1 MRNLLLICFFL
12 LAPLSASGTNAT
24 QQQARELFDAD
35 WQWRLERHSEFA
47 TSIGDHRFDAT
58 LTDTSLAA
66 SRADIGHQRQAL
78 EAARLLPRADL
89 DPAAQL
95 SLDLFIYEKELDL
108 RAAAFYPAMAQP
120 MTAYHGLHITLP
132 ELVAE
137 MPFASEADYR
147 TYLAR
152 LNTLP
157 QHVAGLIEQLREG
170 VKTGWVAPRDAVAAL
185 PARVR
190 ALREG
195 ALTGP
200 LAQPFHQIPATIER
214 PVREE
219 LASAGPAVLRNRVM
233 PALLQ
238 LEDYLR
244 SEYLPAARTSIG
256 VASLPGGVD
265 YYATLVAASTGSSL
279 TPGEIHAQ
287 GKREVVR
294 IRAAMD
300 AAIAR
305 TGFTGSFTQ
314 FATFANSDKRL
325 FYSSPEA
332 LLERYRRIVAR
343 ANAGLPKLFL
353 NPPAQE
359 LLVKPAS
366 GDALEARGAAW
377 YDAGDATRPAAFV
390 VNTTRLDTRPMWEME
405 TLALHEALP
414 GHHLQVAHARTLSAL
429 PAFRRYGWNPAYGE
443 GWALYAESLGPELGF
458 YRDAFSSFGHLNAEL
473 LRAARMVV
481 DTGIHAFGWNRQ
493 QALDYLAANT
503 ANALTDNE
511 VEVDRYIAFP
521 AQALGYTVG
530 AARIRALRQ
539 KAEVTLGERFDL
551 RQFHAA
557 LLDQGPLPMAL
568 LEQQIDLWIAA
579 SGPLKSL
586 PAPQG

>member
-47 TSIGDHRFDAT
+47 TSIGEHRFDAT
-58 LTDTSLAA
+58 LTDTTLAA
-66 SRADIGHQRQAL
+66 SRADSAHQRQAL
-78 EAARLLPRADL
+78 DAARLLPRADL
-89 DPAAQL
+89 DAAAQL
-95 SLDLFIYEKELDL
+95 SLDLFIHEKELDL
-108 RAAAFYPAMAQP
+108 RAAAFYPAMFQP
-120 MTAYHGLHITLP
+120 ITAYHGLHITLP
-132 ELVAE
+132 QLVAE
-137 MPFASEADYR
+137 MPFATEADYR

-152 LNTLP
+152 LNALP

-170 VKTGWVAPRDAVAAL
+170 VKTGWVAPRDAVAVL

-195 ALTGP
+195 AISGP
-200 LAQPFHQIPATIER
+200 LGQPFRQIPATIDR
-214 PVREE
+214 AVRDE
-219 LASAGPAVLRNRVM
+219 LASAGPAMLRNRVM

-238 LEDYLR
+238 LEDELR
-244 SEYLPAARTSIG
+244 SEYVPAARSTIG
-256 VASLPGGVD
+256 AASLPGGAD
-265 YYATLVAASTGSSL
+265 YYAMLVAANTGSSL
-279 TPGEIHAQ
+279 TPADIHAL
-287 GKREVVR
+287 GKHEVAR
-294 IRAAMD
+294 IRVAMD
-300 AAIAR
+300 TAIAR

-325 FYSSPEA
+325 FYKTPEA

-343 ANAGLPKLFL
+343 ANAGLPALFL
-353 NPPAQE
+353 DPPAQE

-366 GDALEARGAAW
+366 GDALEARGGAW
-377 YDAGDATRPAAFV
+377 YDAGDSSRPAAFV
-390 VNTTRLDTRPMWEME
+390 VNTTRLNTRPMWEME

-414 GHHLQVAHARTLSAL
+414 GHHLQVARARSLSAL

-443 GWALYAESLGPELGF
+443 GWALYAESLGSELGF

-473 LRAARMVV
+473 LRAARLVV

-503 ANALTDNE
+503 ANALSDNE

-521 AQALGYTVG
+521 AQALGYSMG
-530 AARIRALRQ
+530 AIKIRALRQ
-539 KAEVTLGERFDL
+539 KAEITLGERFDI

-557 LLDQGPLPMAL
+557 LLDQGPLPLVL

-579 SGPLKSL
+579 SGPVKAP